1 MKKLIALSLFLI
13 FGFIAFTVNLK
24 NPQTVT
30 FDYYFNIHWET
41 QLMLLLSIAFVL
53 GLLLGALMM
62 SFKLFASK
70 REIGKTKRSLAK
82 VEKEVENL
90 RAMPMKDEL

>member
-1 MKKLIALSLFLI
+1 MV
-13 FGFIAFTVNLK
+13 FIAITINLK
-24 NPQTVT
+24 NPQAVT
-30 FDYYFNIHWET
+30 FNYYFNIHWET
-41 QLMLLLSIAFVL
+41 KLMLLLSVTFVL
-53 GLLLGALMM
+53 GLLLGALLM

-70 REIGKTKRSLAK
+70 RETGKTKRALAK